1 MSWWRDRRT
10 AAPVVFAV
18 ALALRLAWVGYLQL
32 RGGAFFGPDAPS
44 YDDLAMS
51 LARGRGLQK
60 QDYTGLFTDP
70 QQSLTVRSFR
80 PPLLAIVLAGVY
92 GVAGHHLWVARVVN
106 AVLSAATCVVVMA
119 VARRVFDERTALVAG
134 LLAAVYPKFVYY
146 AGSLVTETLCTYLLA
161 VAVALLLAGREVER
175 GWWPWLTAGVA
186 LGLATLARSSLLLF
200 APVAALWVLVVRGS
214 KRRAAAEAG
223 LVVLGFV
230 AAMTPWWVRNARIH
244 GRFVAATTEGGY
256 TLWVTNNERADGS
269 GHCFFPR
276 PPGEFDGLTESE
288 IDRLFWRKGVAYIR
302 AHPAHFVRLAGAK
315 FVRFWRPWP
324 HADEVGTAV
333 AVVGGVSFVPLLLLA
348 LWGLA
353 RSRAQWRPVLLFVLL
368 FGYYTALHMVFMAIT
383 RYRVPMMPYVIV
395 LAAWGM
401 VRAYERLVRRHSR
414 IN

>member
-1 MSWWRDRRT
+1 MLINMIAKQTWPQDQLS
-10 AAPVVFAV
+10 VIFA
-18 ALALRLAWVGYLQL
+18 ALADPTRRAMLARLRL
-32 RGGAFFGPDAPS
+32 GAAS
-44 YDDLAMS
+44 
-51 LARGRGLQK
+51 
-60 QDYTGLFTDP
+60 
-70 QQSLTVRSFR
+70 
-80 PPLLAIVLAGVY
+80 
-92 GVAGHHLWVARVVN
+92 VN
-106 AVLSAATCVVVMA
+106 
-119 VARRVFDERTALVAG
+119 
-134 LLAAVYPKFVYY
+134 
-146 AGSLVTETLCTYLLA
+146 
-161 VAVALLLAGREVER
+161 
-175 GWWPWLTAGVA
+175 
-186 LGLATLARSSLLLF
+186 TLAEPFTISLPAISRHLKVLER
-200 APVAALWVLVVRGS
+200 AGLVVRGC
-214 KRRAAAEAG
+214 
-223 LVVLGFV
+223 V
-230 AAMTPWWVRNARIH
+230 AARAPWWVRNARIH
-244 GRFVAATTEGGY
+244 GRFVAATTECGY

-269 GHCFFPR
+269 GHCFLPR

-324 HADEVGTAV
+324 HTDEVGAAV